1 MLLTLELI
9 TKGFVSSFEEEEY
22 ELTKIFYNEPDL
34 EAEDGDEDR
43 DKTNSNGSPEVDRE
57 ILDDENDSWFVRE
70 FF

>member
-1 MLLTLELI
+1 MQLRLELV

-34 EAEDGDEDR
+34 EDEAGDEER
-43 DKTNSNGSPEVDRE
+43 NSANPESNPDNERE
-57 ILDDENDSWFVRE
+57 ILDDESDSWFVRE

>member
-1 MLLTLELI
+1 MLLTLELV

-22 ELTKIFYNEPDL
+22 ELTKIFYREPDL
-34 EAEDGDEDR
+34 DAEDGDKDR

-57 ILDDENDSWFVRE
+57 ILDDDDPLYVKE